1 MQQQILHRSD
11 CLPWFKFGVIRFE
24 LAVLVLEP
32 QSCSSKVAAAV
43 LGRSDAAAVLGGR
56 GAVAELRCG
65 AAAELTKRAVPSW
78 SGIAPSRYVWGS
90 VEFWLLGIL
99 AGSFGFW
106 NCGFPFRGVV
116 FGRRLF
122 ELRCSVKTRA

>member
-1 MQQQILHRSD
+1 M
-11 CLPWFKFGVIRFE
+11 
-24 LAVLVLEP
+24 EP

-78 SGIAPSRYVWGS
+78 SGIAPSRYVCA
-90 VEFWLLGIL
+90 LGI
-99 AGSFGFW
+99 FGFGIV
-106 NCGFPFRGVV
+106 GFLFVGLFSVV
-116 FGRRLF
+116 GYLIY
-122 ELRCSVKTRA
+122 VAV